1 MKKCGGE
8 WALWRMGAMASDV
21 MVSGHYGGLLCLVGH
36 MVVGAMVSGCD
47 GEWRFGEW
55 VVR

>member
-1 MKKCGGE
+1 
-8 WALWRMGAMASDV
+8 MGAMASDV